1 MDNHYQYTIDEAPGD
16 ALEAHEGE
24 PQDLQT
30 YMVIG
35 AAMAVHSELGHGFLE
50 PVYQEAMAVELE
62 RRAIPFEREVPLPV
76 YYAGQRLKV
85 GYRVDFLCFGE
96 LLVELKALR
105 GISSVE
111 EGQVLNYLK
120 ASRLS
125 RALLLN
131 FGEPSLHMRRF
142 IWIHSNSTPQK
153 SV

>member
-1 MDNHYQYTIDEAPGD
+1 
-16 ALEAHEGE
+16 
-24 PQDLQT
+24 
-30 YMVIG
+30 MVIG